1 MWIERYEKEQ
11 KDHTIASAHL
21 LQAKS
26 DIKDQMLATKNAE
39 IKHNNMKRQV
49 EILTQ
54 QNQKF

>member
-54 QNQKF
+54 